1 VATEKQILANRR
13 NAKAST
19 GPKTAAGR
27 VKSSRNSLNHGL
39 TASQITLYDESPA
52 EFVAFHRGLREA
64 WNPVGAFEEQQLER
78 MASCAWRLRR
88 IPRIESDLFASGR
101 LAAEH
106 DFAESLNERT
116 DQEEAFLSGGGDRE
130 LGEEGTTRLREL
142 IKEKR
147 IWANDT
153 LLNNDLIRWAAARS
167 IGAVFQR
174 LAGTFP
180 MTPLVRYEAS
190 LERSYYRAL
199 HNLERAQA
207 RRKGEV
213 VAAPL
218 VVDVG
223 GERSDTDPIV
233 VSAYGCFASNSRAK

>member
-1 VATEKQILANRR
+1 
-13 NAKAST
+13 
-19 GPKTAAGR
+19 
-27 VKSSRNSLNHGL
+27 
-39 TASQITLYDESPA
+39 
-52 EFVAFHRGLREA
+52 
-64 WNPVGAFEEQQLER
+64 

-101 LAAEH
+101 RAAEY

-180 MTPLVRYEAS
+180 MTPLVRYEPS

-233 VSAYGCFASNSRAK
+233 VSAYGCFASSSRAK